1 MNVRNV
7 REQPLKRSY
16 LYGFICFIL
25 GLLLLVAL
33 IDYVPHQ
40 SMWISTGAIDPH
52 YVVPNKVGVVGVFIV
67 FWSYYILGIS
77 AWLMPI
83 YLLWYAYGFLTKK
96 MQRAS
101 FRRWAVISGAFVGAC
116 GLMDVIFI
124 QKALPAFAKNPT
136 WVPHGPGGLIGHAV
150 YSKLLEK
157 NLGTFGGTF
166 LLLATFLTLLI
177 LSLSWKKSPQETLE
191 DVSQKSIPLLKRF
204 SQLPIVFIKWIQN
217 LFKRIKEKP
226 LASVKKVAMPQEK
239 TNVAPVT
246 EVKEVAVEE
255 PAKKV
260 LPSLSKKLEEVQ
272 NAKESEKKKLQIFA
286 GEKVEKAIQ
295 SKQKKKGDYIF
306 PSINLLSPAPE
317 AQSISDEELQE
328 TMERLVAT
336 LAEFG
341 VKVTP
346 GEVHTGPV
354 VTRYEVIPA
363 AGVRVEKIS
372 GLSKNI
378 ALTLKALSV
387 RILAPV
393 PGKASVGIEIPNGL
407 AAPVYLREI
416 LESKAWADSN
426 AEIPIVLGKEVTGRP
441 LVYDLT
447 KMPHLLIAGS
457 TGSGKTVCIN
467 TIIVSLLYHASPEDL
482 RFIMVDPKI
491 VEMQLYNDIPH
502 MLIPVVT
509 SPKKVP
515 AALKW
520 LISEMEKRYQ
530 IFAAEGVRNIAA
542 FNAKILKNNEEREK
556 AKALEAE
563 LSPEERAAINNIQVP
578 RNVDVE
584 IPSGKMPYI
593 VCIVDELADLMI
605 VAPADIEMCVMRLA
619 QLARAAGIHLILAT
633 QRPSVNVIT
642 GVIKANLP
650 CRIAFKVASKVDSR
664 TILDG
669 GGADQLIG
677 KGDMLFIPPGVSD
690 LIRAQGAFA
699 SDPEINGVIDAL
711 KVNGPPEYADHVQ
724 RQIESSEEASE
735 GQTEDG
741 GENWDDELV
750 PAALDIIKTSKR
762 ASTSILQ
769 RRLRIGYNRAARI
782 MEILEKE
789 GIVGPENAQKPR
801 EILIDLE
808 S

>member
-1 MNVRNV
+1 MNSKK
-7 REQPLKRSY
+7 QSFKQSY
-16 LYGFICFIL
+16 LYGLICFVV
-25 GLLLLVAL
+25 GLLLLVAFF
-33 IDYVPHQ
+33 DYSPKQ
-40 SMWISTGAIDPH
+40 STWISTGAADPG
-52 YVVPNKVGVVGVFIV
+52 YILPNKVGVVGVFTV

-77 AWLMPI
+77 AWLMPV
-83 YLLWYAYGFLTKK
+83 YLLWYAYGFLAKK
-96 MQRAS
+96 IQDINLCRLSMVMGS
-101 FRRWAVISGAFVGAC
+101 FLGAC
-116 GLMDVIFI
+116 GLLDVIFV
-124 QKALPAFAKNPT
+124 QKSLPAFAKNPT
-136 WVPHGPGGLIGHAV
+136 LVPHGPGGLIGHAL

-157 NLGTFGGTF
+157 NFGTFGSTFILIGTF
-166 LLLATFLTLLI
+166 FTLLI
-177 LSLSWKKSPQETLE
+177 LSLSWKKSTQETLE
-191 DVSQKSIPLLKRF
+191 NVSQKSIPLLKLLQ
-204 SQLPIVFIKWIQN
+204 QLSIRCFRWLERLFMRVKAQPALMVGEPILRQASERVKNIPVE
-217 LFKRIKEKP
+217 KEKE
-226 LASVKKVAMPQEK
+226 SI
-239 TNVAPVT
+239 
-246 EVKEVAVEE
+246 VEE
-255 PAKKV
+255 PVKKA
-260 LPSLSKKLEEVQ
+260 LQPLSKKLTETQ
-272 NAKESEKKKLQIFA
+272 ASRDFNKKKLQIFT

-295 SKQKKKGDYIF
+295 SKVEQDGDYIF
-306 PSINLLSPAPE
+306 PSINLLTPAPE
-317 AQSISDEELQE
+317 VQSVLDDELQE
-328 TMERLVAT
+328 TMERLICT
-336 LAEFG
+336 LGEFG

-378 ALTLKALSV
+378 ALSLKALSV

-393 PGKASVGIEIPNGL
+393 PGKASVGIEIPNSL
-407 AAPVYLREI
+407 AAPVFLREI
-416 LESKAWADSN
+416 LESKAWAESN
-426 AEIPIVLGKEVTGRP
+426 AEIPIVLGKEVTGKP

-467 TIIVSLLYHASPEDL
+467 TIIVSLLYHASPQDL
-482 RFIMVDPKI
+482 RFIMIDPKI

-542 FNAKILKNNEEREK
+542 FNAKVLQNSAEREK
-556 AKALEAE
+556 AKKLDAE

-578 RNVDVE
+578 RDLDVE
-584 IPSGKMPYI
+584 IPTGKMPYI

-677 KGDMLFIPPGVSD
+677 KGDMLFGPPGAPD
-690 LIRAQGAFA
+690 LVRAQGALA
-699 SDPEINGVIDAL
+699 SDSEINSIIEAL

-724 RQIESSEEASE
+724 QQIETCETGDSDAATIEA
-735 GQTEDG
+735 DG
-741 GENWDDELV
+741 WDDKLV

-762 ASTSILQ
+762 ASTSMLQ
-769 RRLRIGYNRAARI
+769 RRLKIGYNRAARI
-782 MEILEKE
+782 MELLEKE
-789 GIVGPENAQKPR
+789 GFVGPENAQKPR

>member
-1 MNVRNV
+1 MNSKK
-7 REQPLKRSY
+7 ESFKRSY
-16 LYGFICFIL
+16 LYGLIYSIV
-25 GLLLLVAL
+25 GLLLLVAFF
-33 IDYVPHQ
+33 DYNPKQ
-40 SMWISTGAIDPH
+40 STWISTGAMDSR
-52 YVVPNKVGVVGVFIV
+52 YVLPNKVGIVGVFTV

-77 AWLMPI
+77 AWLAPI
-83 YLLWYAYGFLTKK
+83 YLLWYAYGIFSKK
-96 MQRAS
+96 MQS
-101 FRRWAVISGAFVGAC
+101 ISLYRLAIVGGVFLGAC
-116 GLMDVIFI
+116 GLMDVFFV
-124 QKALPAFAKNPT
+124 QKSLPAFAKNPT
-136 WVPHGPGGLIGHAV
+136 LVPYGPGGLIGHV
-150 YSKLLEK
+150 LYSKLLEK
-157 NLGTFGGTF
+157 SLGTFGSTIILMGTF
-166 LLLATFLTLLI
+166 FVMLI
-177 LSLSWKKSPQETLE
+177 LSLSWKKNTQETLE
-191 DVSQKSIPLLKRF
+191 GVSQKSIPLLKLLK
-204 SQLPIVFIKWIQN
+204 QLPEYCFRWLQQFFMRMKTRQVRAQEPVLNEVNEKV
-217 LFKRIKEKP
+217 KRISPEKEKEP
-226 LASVKKVAMPQEK
+226 IVEESVKKA
-239 TNVAPVT
+239 
-246 EVKEVAVEE
+246 
-255 PAKKV
+255 
-260 LPSLSKKLEEVQ
+260 LPPLSKKLMEAEA
-272 NAKESEKKKLQIFA
+272 AKESAKKKLQVFA
-286 GEKVEKAIQ
+286 GEIVEKAIR
-295 SKQKKKGDYIF
+295 SKMQRDGNYTF
-306 PSINLLSPAPE
+306 PSVNLLTPVPE
-317 AQSISDEELQE
+317 AHSISDEELQE
-328 TMERLVAT
+328 TMERLIGT

-378 ALTLKALSV
+378 ALSLKALSV

-407 AAPVYLREI
+407 AAPVFLREI
-416 LESKAWADSN
+416 LESKAWAESE

-441 LVYDLT
+441 LVHDLT

-467 TIIVSLLYHASPEDL
+467 TIILSLLYHASPQDL
-482 RFIMVDPKI
+482 RFIMIDPKI

-509 SPKKVP
+509 SSKKVP

-542 FNAKILKNNEEREK
+542 FNAKILHNSAEREK
-556 AKALEAE
+556 AKKLDEE

-578 RNVDVE
+578 RDLDVE
-584 IPSGKMPYI
+584 IPKGKMPYI

-664 TILDG
+664 TILDS

-677 KGDMLFIPPGVSD
+677 KGDMLFVPPGASD

-699 SDPEINGVIDAL
+699 SDSEINSVVEVVKA
-711 KVNGPPEYADHVQ
+711 NGPPEYADHVQ
-724 RQIESSEEASE
+724 QQIEASEEADTS
-735 GQTEDG
+735 DAAAVG
-741 GENWDDELV
+741 GDDLDDSKLV
-750 PAALDIIKTSKR
+750 PAALDIIKTSRR
-762 ASTSILQ
+762 ASASILQ

-782 MEILEKE
+782 MELLEKE
-789 GIVGPENAQKPR
+789 GFVGPGNAQKPR